1 MRCKHPSERNSVH
14 TLFYRQLVLFVWN
27 RVWAIAFEWPW
38 ASSCKH
44 RLLPF
49 LLVELIVPSFLSA
62 LTILRSLRVFAV
74 SFRLRLGV
82 LLHSSQRLC
91 DRVCGQIVL
100 LYRVRVAHA
109 NCQPFLE
116 FRPQIDTPTWV
127 CHKGLFPLLE

>member
-14 TLFYRQLVLFVWN
+14 TLFYRQPVLFVWN
-27 RVWAIAFEWPW
+27 RVWGAAFEWPW

-44 RLLPF
+44 RSIPF
-49 LLVELIVPSFLSA
+49 LLVELIVPSVLSA
-62 LTILRSLRVFAV
+62 LTILRSHPVFAV
-74 SFRLRLGV
+74 SFQLRLGV

-100 LYRVRVAHA
+100 LYRVRVVHA
-109 NCQPFLE
+109 DCQPFLE

-127 CHKGLFPLLE
+127 CHKGLFPWFE